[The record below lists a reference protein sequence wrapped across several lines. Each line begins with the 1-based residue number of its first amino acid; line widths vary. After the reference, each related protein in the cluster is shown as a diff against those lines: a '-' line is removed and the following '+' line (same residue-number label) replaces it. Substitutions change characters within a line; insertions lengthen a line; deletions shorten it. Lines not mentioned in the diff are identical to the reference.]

1 MGVEDLAKM
10 IGDGDSLGA
19 AVCLGDGNLV
29 LRLDELE
36 RFSRRVNCRDVG
48 GL

>member
-1 MGVEDLAKM
+1 MGGDDLAKM

-19 AVCLGDGNLV
+19 ALCLGDGNLV

-36 RFSRRVNCRDVG
+36 RFSMSVSCRDVG